1 MWIKT
6 FLFQV
11 GPVVEEEVEGV
22 VREVHG
28 EKQGREDEVQA
39 REEILLEEVTI
50 REQITTA
57 IVINNLSWRTFQDAK
72 TCTL

>member
-6 FLFQV
+6 FLFQL

-28 EKQGREDEVQA
+28 EEQGREDEVQA
-39 REEILLEEVTI
+39 REEILLEVTI

>member
-1 MWIKT
+1 M
-6 FLFQV
+6 
-11 GPVVEEEVEGV
+11 EGV

-57 IVINNLSWRTFQDAK
+57 IVINNLS
-72 TCTL
+72 